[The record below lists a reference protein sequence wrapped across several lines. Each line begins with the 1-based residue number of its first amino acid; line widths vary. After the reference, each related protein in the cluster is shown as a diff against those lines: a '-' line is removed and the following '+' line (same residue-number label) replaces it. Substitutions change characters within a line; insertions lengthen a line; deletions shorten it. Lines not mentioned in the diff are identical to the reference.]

1 MSVDSLFPFSFS
13 KQTPATTN
21 KSINVFAKMM
31 ASMPITR
38 GPFRSIGQGARR
50 HVRQRG
56 IAYISSVA
64 VGDGHINI
72 NNISSYNI
80 NCVVQHNDRCFYHNH
95 TDHNI
100 TQQRRRKYTPITQF
114 KYAFSTAASADIND
128 EDDDD
133 DETNNDDGLDTL
145 PDISPAMQNRIR
157 AMKAR
162 HDEIMKQLHDGGDQT
177 ALGKELSS
185 LSGIASLC
193 EKVSEIHDERASL
206 LELLNETKQ
215 ESSNNN
221 NTGEE
226 DDAKEMIDEINEEL
240 DQLTVQLRPLSAK
253 MLKTVVPLLNPE
265 EVDELTSSDAVIDIR
280 AGTGG
285 DEACL
290 FAAEIMAGYESIA
303 KAGGADE
310 SGSGGKS
317 WDIEVL
323 SMSRTDLGGVKE
335 ASLVISSRGGG
346 GSGGGYGGSFDSDN
360 TTEEEDNTTDRLL
373 GQLGPYGFFQYESG
387 VHRVQRVPVND
398 VKMQTSA
405 VSVAV
410 LPSLAD
416 NQVSAALP
424 ADELKIDTMRA
435 SGAGGQHVN
444 TTESAVRITHIPT
457 GIMAYMQEERSQH
470 KNKAKGLKLVAARV
484 HRLRKE
490 QAAKD
495 RSATRSSL
503 MGGGDRSERI
513 RTYNFQQDRITD
525 HRCKVSVQGVP
536 SWLGSG
542 LMVRKFGPKLYGME
556 REERVVAMEEEDR
569 IERERKNERAAGGK
583 GGKNKKGKKR

>member
-1 MSVDSLFPFSFS
+1 
-13 KQTPATTN
+13 
-21 KSINVFAKMM
+21 M

-72 NNISSYNI
+72 NNISSYNN
-80 NCVVQHNDRCFYHNH
+80 NCVVQHNDRCCFYHNH
-95 TDHNI
+95 SDHTI
-100 TQQRRRKYTPITQF
+100 TQQRRRKNTPIMQF

-346 GSGGGYGGSFDSDN
+346 GGGGYGGSFDSDN